1 MNEYITTEK
10 IYNLDEYTL
19 DEALALAQQV
29 QDDAVDAHDN
39 STDDTE

>member
-1 MNEYITTEK
+1 MNG
-10 IYNLDEYTL
+10 YNMSDYPL
-19 DEALALAQQV
+19 DEAVDLAQQV

>member
-1 MNEYITTEK
+1 MKVYT
-10 IYNLDEYTL
+10 YEYTL

-39 STDDTE
+39 LTDDME